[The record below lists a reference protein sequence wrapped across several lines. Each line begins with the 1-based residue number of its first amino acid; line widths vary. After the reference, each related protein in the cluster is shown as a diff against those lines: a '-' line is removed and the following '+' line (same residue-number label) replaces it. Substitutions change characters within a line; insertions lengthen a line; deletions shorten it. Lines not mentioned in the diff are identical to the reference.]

1 MDFGFSEEQ
10 DLLRGEVRKFLEER
24 CPIEEVRRLAKTPE
38 GTSPELWKQ
47 LGELGWLGLTIPE
60 RYGGAGLDW
69 IDLVVL
75 LEETG
80 RMLLPAPLLSTT
92 LAAAAILAEGNESQ
106 RERWLPGLAD
116 GTRTGTLALIE
127 ASDSLDAESVQ
138 LRGEP
143 EGDGFVLRGDKSFVS
158 DPDQA
163 DLFVVAFRSGAGAE
177 DLSLAVI
184 ERDSPGLR
192 TRTFDSMDRTKR
204 LGNLQLGAVRVA
216 TDGIL
221 GKVSAGAPALAR
233 LLDRGAVAVTAEMI
247 GSAERLLELTVQYA
261 KDRIQFGHPIG
272 HFQGIKHPLAEMFV
286 QVESSKSLL
295 YYAAWVLEGSP
306 EEVPRSISLAKAYAA
321 EAFVRI
327 GIDAIQFHGAY
338 GYTEDCDVQLYFR
351 RSKWARPMFGD
362 PDYHYDRVASLRG
375 L

>member
-24 CPIEEVRRLAKTPE
+24 CPIGEVRRLAQTPE
-38 GTSPELWKQ
+38 GSSPELWKQ

-60 RYGGAGLDW
+60 RYSGAGLGW

-80 RMLLPAPLLSTT
+80 RALLPAPLLSTT
-92 LAAAAILAEGNESQ
+92 LAAAAILAEGTESQ

-116 GTRTGTLALIE
+116 GTRTGTLALGE
-127 ASDSLDAESVQ
+127 ASDLLDAQGVQ

-143 EGDGFVLRGDKSFVS
+143 DGAGFVLRGDKSFVS
-158 DPDQA
+158 DPDLA
-163 DLFVVAFRSGAGAE
+163 DLFIVAFRSGTSME

-184 ERDSPGLR
+184 ERDAPGLH
-192 TRTFDSMDRTKR
+192 TQSFDSLDRTKR
-204 LGNLQLGAVRVA
+204 LGNLQLGGVRVGA
-216 TDGIL
+216 DAIL
-221 GKVSAGAPALAR
+221 GAANGGAAALAH
-233 LLDRGAVAVTAEMI
+233 LLDRGGVAVTAEMI

-272 HFQGIKHPLAEMFV
+272 HFQGIKHPLAEMYV

-295 YYAAWVLEGSP
+295 YYAAWALNGNP
-306 EEVPRSISLAKAYAA
+306 QEVPRSISLAKAYAT
-321 EAFVRI
+321 EAFNRI
-327 GIDAIQFHGAY
+327 GIDSIQFHGAY
-338 GYTEDCDVQLYFR
+338 GYTEDCDVQLYFK

-362 PDYHYDRVASLRG
+362 ADYHYDRVATSRG